1 MSSSESSQDIFKT
14 ALDISDPS
22 EEGSNFNALL
32 KRLKSSDLNFSE
44 VISSTQKEVR
54 EENVPPVSVHHDEES
69 SSNGD
74 CEMVNSSV
82 TLKNISLHEF
92 RFDEIVSSTPRRE
105 EFKIQLPVERISEE
119 ERLLLKR
126 KLQDESAIV
135 NESKVVKK
143 ARVDKFRDPL
153 ELGGVDLR
161 TAKTTLESLQ
171 NEPPVFKGRRPSART
186 TLRI

>member
-14 ALDISDPS
+14 ALDISEPG
-22 EEGSNFNALL
+22 EEGGDFNALL

-54 EENVPPVSVHHDEES
+54 QENVPPVGVHHDEES
-69 SSNGD
+69 SSSGD
-74 CEMVNSSV
+74 CEIVNSSV

-92 RFDEIVSSTPRRE
+92 QFDKLVSSTPRRE
-105 EFKIQLPVERISEE
+105 EFKIQLPVERMSEE

-135 NESKVVKK
+135 NESQDVKK
-143 ARVDKFRDPL
+143 RRVEECRNPL
-153 ELGGVDLR
+153 EVCGVDLR
-161 TAKTTLESLQ
+161 NVKTTLESLQ